1 MPHSTS
7 QGSSVATEDKDGSL
21 SDAPPVHLS
30 DAGDVGGNQALIDPT
45 ASLKEESEVA
55 VKMDIKLEDLF
66 DDEDE
71 EDEEFPS
78 SGVTQAKPESSN
90 IARM

>member
-7 QGSSVATEDKDGSL
+7 QGSSVATEDKDVSL

-30 DAGDVGGNQALIDPT
+30 DARDIGGNQALNDPT
-45 ASLKEESEVA
+45 ATLKEESEVA

-66 DDEDE
+66 DDDEE

-78 SGVTQAKPESSN
+78 SGVTQTKPEGSD